1 MSNDG
6 DFPGMPVL
14 LNSRYFLWPFTTLY
28 QNISS
33 IFIMAL
39 IVVSVLRSHDTAPGL
54 ILGAVYALHYAMALT
69 SAPSRLTARGIDPA
83 SVRRTLEGMSC
94 APINNLE
101 PETWVLPAPSWVKPT
116 DPSFRVTFRPN
127 EACLEGAWGVLF
139 RISRRLRAAAAG

>member
-1 MSNDG
+1 MSSDG
-6 DFPGMPVL
+6 DFSGMPIL
-14 LNSRYFLWPFTTLY
+14 LNSRHFLWPFTTLY

-33 IFIMAL
+33 IFILAL
-39 IVVSVLRSHDTAPGL
+39 IVVSVVRSHDAAPGL
-54 ILGAVYALHYAMALT
+54 IGGAVYVLRYAMALT
-69 SAPSRLTARGIDPA
+69 SAPSRLTVRGIDPA

-127 EACLEGAWGVLF
+127 GEVEGPWVVLL
-139 RISRRLRAAAAG
+139 RISRRLRAAGAG